1 MFKIENEYDL
11 HTKVAQYIRRFYSN
25 VLLIAGLGELQDTS
39 SKRPKSYRKRYQK
52 GQPDII
58 ITNLHKHYNGFCI
71 EFKTPQNNGQ
81 LLDSQ
86 DLQEKYKMNNYKCL
100 VSSDYDLIITEII
113 QYMTDVRI
121 KCPYCVNRKF
131 KNEHTLK
138 KHKIKFHRINY
149 EI

>member
-1 MFKIENEYDL
+1 M
-11 HTKVAQYIRRFYSN
+11 
-25 VLLIAGLGELQDTS
+25 QDTS
-39 SKRPKSYRKRYQK
+39 SKTVKSYRKGYQK

-81 LLDSQ
+81 LSDAQKEL
-86 DLQEKYKMNNYKCL
+86 LEKYKMNNYKCL
-100 VSSDYDLIITEII
+100 VSNDYDLIITEII

-121 KCPYCVNRKF
+121 KCPYCTCRKF

-138 KHKIKFHRINY
+138 THKIKFHRMKD